1 MAITTKITT
10 AILIKKD
17 KLIFK
22 TYTKKREM
30 QNGGLLSR
38 WGE

>member
-1 MAITTKITT
+1 MTITTKITT

-17 KLIFK
+17 KLIFQ

-30 QNGGLLSR
+30 QNIGLLSR
-38 WGE
+38 WGY